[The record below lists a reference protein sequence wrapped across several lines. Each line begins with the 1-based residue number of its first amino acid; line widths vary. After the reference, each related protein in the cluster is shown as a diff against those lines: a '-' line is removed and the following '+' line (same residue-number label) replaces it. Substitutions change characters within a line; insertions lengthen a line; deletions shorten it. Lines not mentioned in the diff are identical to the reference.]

1 MGQGGCDW
9 PRLAGS
15 FHSETSLQRDLALD
29 LGDMQVHDLKAI
41 DGPERESFRKL
52 IDLGQE
58 MFFAVFHDVV
68 RYGIA
73 VDEIDIKYHLR

>member
-1 MGQGGCDW
+1 MV
-9 PRLAGS
+9 RS
-15 FHSETSLQRDLALD
+15 
-29 LGDMQVHDLKAI
+29 K
-41 DGPERESFRKL
+41 SFRKL

-68 RYGIA
+68 RYEIA